1 MDELTIS
8 AGSSSLRKAGT
19 LTEDSRRSN
28 ENSALA
34 GLKILDL
41 SNHRGQLCGRILADM
56 GADVIKV
63 ESPGGDEARQIG
75 PYVDDEPHRDRSL
88 FFWFYN
94 LNKRSLTLD
103 LKHPRGAELLM
114 RLARGADLVIESFAP
129 GTMDAMR
136 CGWDALHA
144 ANPALIL
151 LSIAPF
157 GQTGPYRDFDAD
169 DTVLA
174 ALGGM
179 LYVNGWP
186 GRAPVRPWGL
196 QAYHASAYY
205 AAIATM
211 CALFA
216 RDRDGAGQWI
226 DLSMQEATAA
236 AVEHVAGSYFGA
248 GQIEPRRGTLHWSR
262 YFRVGKCRDGY
273 IMHCSLGDWTSLIQW
288 VAGDG
293 KAQDL
298 IGPEW
303 EDVQYRAAHA
313 EHLFD
318 VLDEWVADYGRDELL
333 DRAQTLRLPYATVRN
348 PEALLHDEQLQAR
361 GYFVEV
367 EHPELGRT
375 FRYPG
380 APYLF
385 NGSPWNVRRRPPL
398 VGEHTAEILRDELGL
413 DAAEITALIAEGI
426 I

>member
-1 MDELTIS
+1 MAVE
-8 AGSSSLRKAGT
+8 AG
-19 LTEDSRRSN
+19 
-28 ENSALA
+28 ALA
-34 GLKILDL
+34 GLRVLDL
-41 SNHRGQLCGRILADM
+41 TGYRAHLCARILADM

-63 ESPGGDEARQIG
+63 EPPGGDAGRRIG
-75 PYVDDEPHRDRSL
+75 PFVDDNPHRDRSL

-103 LKHPRGAELLM
+103 LSNPQGAEILLN
-114 RLARGADLVIESFAP
+114 LARSADVVIESFQP
-129 GTMDAMR
+129 GRMR
-136 CGWDALHA
+136 ELGLGWDEIHRV
-144 ANPALIL
+144 NPAAIM

-157 GQTGPYRDFDAD
+157 GQSGPYRDFDAD

-186 GRAPVRPWGL
+186 GQQPVRPLGL
-196 QAYHASAYY
+196 QAYHSAAYY
-205 AAIATM
+205 GAIATM

-216 RDRDGAGQWI
+216 RDRDATGQWI

-236 AVEHVAGSYFGA
+236 AVEHVAGSYFGD
-248 GQIEPRRGTLHWSR
+248 GRVEPRRGTLHWSR

-273 IMHCSLGDWTSLIQW
+273 IMHCTLGDWTSLVEW
-288 VAGDG
+288 VAADG

-298 IGPEW
+298 VEPQWQEVG
-303 EDVQYRAAHA
+303 YRAQHA

-318 VLDEWVADYGRDELL
+318 VLDEWVKDYARDELL
-333 DRAQTLRLPYATVRN
+333 ERAQTLRLPYATVRP
-348 PEALLHDEQLQAR
+348 PEALLEDEQLAAR

-367 EHPELGRT
+367 AHPELGRT
-375 FRYPG
+375 IRYPG

-385 NGSPWNVRRRPPL
+385 NGTPWRVYRRPPL
-398 VGEHTAEILRDELGL
+398 TGEHTGEILRDELGMTPEAL
-413 DAAEITALIAEGI
+413 AALAVEGI